1 MKKLLFVVSLLSLV
15 SIYGDSKQE
24 IAPEVRILQTKIED
38 CEKIARYNTI
48 LSYSVIAVGVSMIC
62 ISDERLKA
70 FVYSFI
76 SWGSVS
82 GILTLWNTLQI
93 KRCQYLF
100 KTLARKRLN
109 SVGEI
114 IEGKYSHLSSNT
126 SYLIHD
132 DLFLLLGLKSGFSEL
147 ELIDLA
153 KTLGRLD
160 TAYKLKT
167 LILHS

>member
-1 MKKLLFVVSLLSLV
+1 MQKLLIAGCLLSLMPV
-15 SIYGDSKQE
+15 YGDSKQE
-24 IAPEVRILQTKIED
+24 ISTEVRTLQTKIED

-48 LSYSVIAVGVSMIC
+48 LSYSVIAVGVSMVC

-76 SWGSVS
+76 SWGGIS

-93 KRCQYLF
+93 KRCHYLF
-100 KTLARKRLN
+100 KTLAGKRVN
-109 SVGEI
+109 SLGEI
-114 IEGKYSHLSSNT
+114 IEGKYSHLSSHS
-126 SYLIHD
+126 SYLIND